1 MTDIRDDFEAAL
13 EATDFSEVDDGLV
26 DDIPPRTRRPSHP
39 TARGTVM
46 GERTPVLDASCYCAK
61 CTTRTSEMYDLR
73 GACTNCGQTFTV
85 RARKGD
91 KAPLSVECPACEVT
105 VYGWRAIGG
114 TRQPEGQ

>member
-1 MTDIRDDFEAAL
+1 
-13 EATDFSEVDDGLV
+13 
-26 DDIPPRTRRPSHP
+26 
-39 TARGTVM
+39 M